1 MEESNVPF
9 TLSFLDHVAIR
20 VKDMEVS
27 ASWYEKVL
35 GLKRH
40 QLPAW
45 GDFPIFLLSG
55 KTGIALFPANADHPE
70 LDLSSMNV
78 KIDHFAFQLNREDFQ
93 KAKSHYDAL
102 GLFYLM
108 RDHTYFHSM
117 YTNDPDGHQVEL
129 TTLVVPEEK
138 VYT

>member
-102 GLFYLM
+102 GLTYLM

-129 TTLVVPEEK
+129 TTLVVPEEE